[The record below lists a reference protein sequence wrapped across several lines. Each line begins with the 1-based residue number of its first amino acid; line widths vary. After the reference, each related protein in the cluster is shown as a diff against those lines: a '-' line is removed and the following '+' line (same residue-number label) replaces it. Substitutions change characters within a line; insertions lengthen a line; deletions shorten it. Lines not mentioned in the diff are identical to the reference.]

1 MIENRNAEITRNQI
15 AEETPISILSA
26 LESMN
31 RREFLATSGVAAAS
45 LLVGSSA
52 NASSLSPIVN
62 IRDGNLQGI
71 TNKGVHVFKGIPYG
85 ATTAGKNRFKPPV
98 QPEPWSGVRDA
109 FNYGP
114 SAPQTGRGA
123 SSNEDCLVL
132 NVWTP
137 GLNDGGDR
145 PVMVWLHGGGFRSGS
160 GSAKTYDGTNLCNG
174 QDVVVVTINH
184 RLNIF
189 SSNYLEE
196 FAGDEFAGSG
206 CAGILDIVQALEWVR
221 DNIQAFGG
229 DPSRVTIFGESGG
242 GRKTTTLLAMPKA
255 QGLFHRAIIQS
266 GAILEFMPKEDGL
279 RQASMLLDEVGISKR
294 NAQKLQHI
302 PVDWLQRAHAEVLK
316 KVRPT
321 RKIVGITTSTPV
333 LDGTFLPADPFAP
346 TATTLSANVP
356 VMVGWCRTE
365 ETLFQQ
371 PTPKNL
377 AMTDADLI
385 EGVKDRLGSKRKMA
399 HDVIAA
405 YRETHPTARPWD
417 LYTFFCTDQP
427 RGTYPKELAIRK
439 AALGAAPTYVY
450 RFDWDLGNELK
461 TPHALEIPFAFDN
474 IDYGIGLFD
483 IPKTEE
489 AYRFAK
495 NMSAN
500 WAAFARNGTPNS
512 PDMPQWPAYTP
523 DTRSTMIL
531 NNQSRIEN
539 DPEPQTRK
547 IMQHVLDL

>member
-1 MIENRNAEITRNQI
+1 MSKLNSVQ
-15 AEETPISILSA
+15 SLS
-26 LESMN
+26 
-31 RREFLATSGVAAAS
+31 RREFLA
-45 LLVGSSA
+45 
-52 NASSLSPIVN
+52 ASSMAVATLLSTDSARASTPSPIVK
-62 IRDGNLQGI
+62 IRDGNLQGL
-71 TNKGVHVFKGIPYG
+71 TEQGVHTFKGIPYG
-85 ATTAGKNRFKPPV
+85 ATTAGNNRFKPPV
-98 QPEPWSGVRDA
+98 RAESWSGVRDA
-109 FNYGP
+109 FDYGP

-137 GLNDGGDR
+137 ALNDGGNR

-160 GSAKTYDGTNLCNG
+160 GSAPTYNGTNLCNG

-196 FAGDEFAGSG
+196 FAGEEFAGSG

-266 GAILEFMPKEDGL
+266 GAILEFMPKEDGI
-279 RQASMLLDEVGISKR
+279 RQASMLLDEVSISKH
-294 NAQKLQHI
+294 NAHKLQHI
-302 PVDWLQRAHAEVLK
+302 PVGWLQRAHAEVLR

-321 RKIVGITTSTPV
+321 REIVGITTSTPV
-333 LDGTFLPADPFAP
+333 LDGTYLPADPFAP
-346 TATTLSANVP
+346 TAMTLSANVP

-377 AMTDADLI
+377 TMDDAQLI
-385 EGVKDRLGSKRKMA
+385 ERVKDRLGAKRKMA
-399 HDVIAA
+399 DDVIAA
-405 YRETHPTARPWD
+405 YKSTHPNARPWD
-417 LYTFFCTDQP
+417 LYTFICTDQP
-427 RGTYPKELAIRK
+427 RGTYPKVLAVRK
-439 AALGAAPTYVY
+439 AALGAAPTFVY

-483 IPKTEE
+483 IPKTDE
-489 AYRFAK
+489 AYAFAK
-495 NMSAN
+495 KMSAT
-500 WAAFARNGTPNS
+500 WAAFARNGNPNT
-512 PDMPQWPAYTP
+512 PDMPDWSPYTR
-523 DTRSTMIL
+523 DSRTTMIL
-531 NNQSRIEN
+531 NNQSRTEN
-539 DPEPQTRK
+539 DPESETRK
-547 IMQHVLDL
+547 IMQQVLDL